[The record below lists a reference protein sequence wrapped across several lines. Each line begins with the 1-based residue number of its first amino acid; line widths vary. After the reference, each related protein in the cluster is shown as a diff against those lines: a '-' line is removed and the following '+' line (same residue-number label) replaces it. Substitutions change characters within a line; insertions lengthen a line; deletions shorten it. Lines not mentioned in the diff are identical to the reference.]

1 MAINNCYINTQSVC
15 TTAIYIYIIIIQQ
28 LLKTPKAELCFNYH
42 KEEEKEEEE
51 EEEESLRINL
61 FDFFLK
67 FGGI

>member
-1 MAINNCYINTQSVC
+1 MYYCN
-15 TTAIYIYIIIIQQ
+15 IYNIIIIQQ

-51 EEEESLRINL
+51 EEESLRINL

-67 FGGI
+67 FGGIYIDWVVMDNTV